1 MKILI
6 KQLCFGMFLAVMLLA
21 GRFGHAQAIYGSL
34 FGTVLDNTGAVVPNA
49 KVTVTDDSKGTQTT
63 VQSNGEGF
71 WRVDN
76 LIPDTYTVQVE
87 SGAFT
92 PGHAE
97 GVELHAGTSQ
107 KVDIS
112 LQIQG
117 SQQSVTVTS
126 EAPPLKSDRAEVSEV
141 LNERAIQELPNLTR
155 NFTAF
160 ALLTPGMQHSSFN
173 ILGPE
178 NPQGGLAL
186 NSNGSNYGVQGF
198 LLDGTENRDPVLGI
212 IVINPTLDSIG
223 ELKVTTQNYDAEF
236 GGAAGGIISASTR
249 SGSNNFHGDGFW
261 FRHSGAQQA
270 RDPFA
275 QALPDPVTGR
285 FIPNALDS
293 QFGGRL
299 GGPILRNKAF
309 FFTDYQ
315 GLRQRLGT
323 SFLQSVPTNT
333 VRNTC
338 LAAGSTTCNLSQYIT
353 SGSVYN
359 YPVSGGPAV
368 AYAPNAV
375 PVAALSP
382 QAINLLRQLPVSNTN
397 SSSTQN
403 NYAAS
408 GNGSVNGD
416 QADVRLDYPVN
427 DKLRTFGRYDYAL
440 YRLLGAPAFGAIGGQ
455 GFGVTNTTGTSLV
468 QNQSAALGADYV
480 VNASLLT
487 DVRLGFFSYHVSE
500 NKFSGGTPATAAG
513 IPNLNTL
520 PDTGG
525 LPSFNISDNSIS
537 NFGNQNCNCPLL
549 ESEQVFQLNNNWTK
563 VLGKHTI
570 KFGGDIRYA
579 LNLRNSSDNNRTGVL
594 NFNSG
599 ATAGTDPKTGQVS
612 LGSGLASLLFGNVN
626 EFQRFDVYQNDAAN
640 RQKRLAF
647 YGQDSY
653 RVTQKLTVNYGV
665 RWDIIYPETVNNTGA
680 GGFASLVSG
689 GTRVVGV
696 AGIGSNGNEKM
707 DYLNLAGRFGFAYQV
722 LPNTVVRGGIG
733 QVYDT
738 VGYFGTLFGSVLTHN
753 LPVLANEDITASN
766 AIGKFATTLAAPPL
780 RPAAPTIPSNGIIP
794 LSNTFNPQ
802 FRPERI
808 QLPKVDQWNVAVQQQ
823 FGANTTFEI
832 AYVGN
837 HAERIYPGETYGYDL
852 NAPVL
857 PSSPAEIASGDIAT
871 RRPFFNKFIS
881 TYNGAPAICCSNGM
895 TSAAPSA
902 NARYSALQTKL
913 DKRFSQGLQFNINY
927 TWSKALGYAN
937 DNVFARYPSASFG
950 PNDTNRAHVFVISG
964 VYQLPFGKNR
974 MFLSHSGRLM
984 DYLVGGYS
992 ISGASTWQSGA
1003 RFTPT
1008 YAECG
1013 LDQDLDNNSN
1023 GPARSSDC
1031 RPNKGTGAFVLHAG
1045 AFNPVTRSV
1054 QFFTPSTTPVG
1065 TGSSPFGRPAFAT
1078 FGNVGRN
1085 AFAGPRQYMAD
1096 AALLKDI
1103 PIKENIKGQFQFQA
1117 FNVFNHPV
1125 LDIPNASGARCVDCS
1140 TGGVITNID
1149 ANVPMR
1155 QLQFAFR
1162 VEF

>member
-1 MKILI
+1 MKIFT
-6 KQLCFGMFLAVMLLA
+6 KQLGFVMCVAAMLLF
-21 GRFGHAQAIYGSL
+21 GRFGHAQAVYGSL

-49 KVTVTDDSKGTQTT
+49 KVTVTDVAKGTQTV

-71 WRVDN
+71 WRADN

-87 SGAFT
+87 AGSFA

-107 KVDIS
+107 QVNIS

-126 EAPPLKSDRAEVSEV
+126 AAPALKTDRAEVSEV
-141 LNERAIQELPNLTR
+141 LNERSIQELPNLTR

-173 ILGPE
+173 IQGPE

-198 LLDGTENRDPVLGI
+198 LLDGTDNRDPVLGI

-249 SGSNNFHGDGFW
+249 SGSNNFHGDAFW
-261 FRHSGAQQA
+261 FRHSDYLEA

-275 QALPDPVTGR
+275 QSLRDPVTNR
-285 FIPNALDS
+285 FIPSTLYS

-299 GGPILRNKAF
+299 GGPIIKDKAF
-309 FFTDYQ
+309 FFIDYQ
-315 GLRQRLGT
+315 GLRQRLGA

-338 LAAGSTTCNLSQYIT
+338 LAAGSTTCDLSQYIT
-353 SGSVYN
+353 SGSVYR
-359 YPVSGGPAV
+359 YPVSGGAAV
-368 AYAPNAV
+368 VYAPNAI
-375 PVAALSP
+375 PVSALSP
-382 QAINLLRQLPVSNTN
+382 QALNLLRQLPAPNTT
-397 SSSTQN
+397 SPSLTQN
-403 NYAAS
+403 NFAAS
-408 GNGSVNGD
+408 GNGTDNGD
-416 QADVRLDYPVN
+416 QADIRLDFPIN
-427 DKLRTFGRYDYAL
+427 DKIRTFGRYDYAL
-440 YRLLGAPAFGAIGGQ
+440 YRLAGAPAFGAIGGQ
-455 GFGVTNTTGTSLV
+455 GFGITNTTGTSTV
-468 QNQSAALGADYV
+468 QNQSVAVGGDYV

-487 DVRLGFFSYHVSE
+487 DFRFGFFSYHVSE
-500 NKFSGGTPATAAG
+500 NKFSGDAPATAAG

-520 PDTGG
+520 PDTSG
-525 LPSFNISDNSIS
+525 LPSFNVSDNSIS
-537 NFGNQNCNCPLL
+537 NFGNQGCNCPLL
-549 ESEQVFQLNNNWTK
+549 ESEQVFQVNNNWTK
-563 VLGKHTI
+563 VIGNHTI

-579 LNLRNSSDNNRTGVL
+579 LNLRNASDNNRTGVF
-594 NFNSG
+594 NFNNG
-599 ATAGTDPKTGQVS
+599 ATSGPNGT
-612 LGSGLASLLFGNVN
+612 GSGLASLLFGDVN
-626 EFQRFDVYQNDAAN
+626 EFLRYDVYQNNAAN

-653 RVTQKLTVNYGV
+653 RVTQKLTINYGV
-665 RWDIIYPETVNNTGA
+665 RWDIIYPETVNAPGA
-680 GGFASLVSG
+680 GSFASIVSG
-689 GTRVVGV
+689 GNRVAGV
-696 AGIGSNGNEKM
+696 AGIGTNGNQKM
-707 DYLNLAGRFGFAYQV
+707 NFLNLAGRFGFAYQV

-738 VGYFGTLFGSVLTHN
+738 VGYFGTLFGTVLTHN

-766 AIGKFATTLAAPPL
+766 AIGQFATTLAAPPV
-780 RPAAPTIPSNGIIP
+780 RPPAPTIPSNGIIP
-794 LSNTFNPQ
+794 LSNNFNPQ

-808 QLPKVDQWNVAVQQQ
+808 QLPEVDQWNVAVQQQ

-852 NAPVL
+852 NGPVL
-857 PSSPAEIASGDIAT
+857 PTSPAEIASGDINT
-871 RRPFFNKFIS
+871 RRPFYNKFIS
-881 TYNGAPAICCSNGM
+881 TYNGAPAICCSNPM

-902 NARYSALQTKL
+902 NARYSGLQTKL
-913 DKRFSQGLQFNINY
+913 DKRFSHGLQFNANY
-927 TWSKALGYAN
+927 TWSRALGYAN
-937 DNVFARYPSASFG
+937 DNVFARYPRVSFG
-950 PNDTNRAHVFVISG
+950 PNDTNREQVFVISG
-964 VYQLPFGKNR
+964 LYQLPFGKDR
-974 MFLSHSGRLM
+974 MFLSHSGRLV

-992 ISGASTWQSGA
+992 LSGSSIWQSGA

-1013 LDQDLDNNSN
+1013 QDQDLDNNFN
-1023 GPARSSDC
+1023 GPGRSSDC
-1031 RPNKGTGAFVLHAG
+1031 RPNKGSGALTLSAG
-1045 AFNPVTRSV
+1045 SLNPITHSV
-1054 QFFTPSTTPVG
+1054 QYFTPSTTPVG
-1065 TGSSPFGRPAFAT
+1065 TGASPFGRPAFAT
-1078 FGNVGRN
+1078 FGNIGRN
-1085 AFAGPRQYMAD
+1085 PFVGPRQYIAD
-1096 AALLKDI
+1096 AAILKDI
-1103 PIKENIKGQFQFQA
+1103 PIKESIKAQFQFQA

-1125 LDIPNASGARCVDCS
+1125 LDIPNASGARCVDCAN
-1140 TGGVITNID
+1140 GGVITNID

-1155 QLQFAFR
+1155 QLQFAVR

>member
-1 MKILI
+1 MKILLR
-6 KQLCFGMFLAVMLLA
+6 QLCFGMLLA
-21 GRFGHAQAIYGSL
+21 ALLLVGRFGHAQAIYGSL

-49 KVTVTDDSKGTQTT
+49 KVTVTDDSKGTQTV

-76 LIPDTYTVQVE
+76 LIPDIYTVQVE
-87 SGAFT
+87 SGAFA

-160 ALLTPGMQHSSFN
+160 ALLTPGIQHSSFN

-249 SGSNNFHGDGFW
+249 SGGNNFHGDGFW
-261 FRHSGAQQA
+261 FRHSAAQQA

-275 QALPDPVTGR
+275 QALRDPITGR
-285 FIPNALDS
+285 FIPNALYS

-299 GGPILRNKAF
+299 GGPIIQNKAF
-309 FFTDYQ
+309 FFVDYQ

-359 YPVSGGPAV
+359 SPVSGGPQV

-455 GFGVTNTTGTSLV
+455 GFGITNTTGTSNV
-468 QNQSAALGADYV
+468 QNQSAALGADYI

-487 DVRLGFFSYHVSE
+487 DLRLGFFSYHVSE
-500 NKFSGGTPATAAG
+500 NKFAGGAPATAAG

-520 PDTGG
+520 PDTSG

-563 VLGKHTI
+563 VLGNHTI

-579 LNLRNSSDNNRTGVL
+579 LNLRNASDNNRTGVL

-599 ATAGTDPKTGQVS
+599 ASAGPGGA
-612 LGSGLASLLFGNVN
+612 GSGLASLLFGHVN

-696 AGIGSNGNEKM
+696 SGIGSNGNEKM
-707 DYLNLAGRFGFAYQV
+707 DYLNLAGRLGFAYQV

-738 VGYFGTLFGSVLTHN
+738 VGYFGTLFGSILTHN
-753 LPVLANEDITASN
+753 LPVLANEDVTASN
-766 AIGKFATTLAAPPL
+766 AIGKFAATLAAPPV

-857 PSSPAEIASGDIAT
+857 PTSPAEIALGDIAT
-871 RRPFFNKFIS
+871 RRPFFNKFNS

-902 NARYSALQTKL
+902 NARYNALQTKL

-937 DNVFARYPSASFG
+937 DNVFARYPGASFG
-950 PNDTNRAHVFVISG
+950 PNDTNREHVFVISG

-974 MFLSHSGRLM
+974 MFVSHSGRLM

-992 ISGASTWQSGA
+992 LTGSSTWQSGA

-1013 LDQDLDNNSN
+1013 LDQDLDNNFN
-1023 GPARSSDC
+1023 GPGRSSDC
-1031 RPNKGTGAFVLHAG
+1031 RPNKGSGAFALHAG

-1065 TGSSPFGRPAFAT
+1065 TGSSAFGRPAFAT

-1085 AFAGPRQYMAD
+1085 AFAGPRQYAAD

-1103 PIKENIKGQFQFQA
+1103 PITERVKGQFQFQA
-1117 FNVFNHPV
+1117 FNVFNHPA
-1125 LDIPNASGARCVDCS
+1125 LDLPNASGARCVDCS

-1149 ANVPMR
+1149 SNILMR